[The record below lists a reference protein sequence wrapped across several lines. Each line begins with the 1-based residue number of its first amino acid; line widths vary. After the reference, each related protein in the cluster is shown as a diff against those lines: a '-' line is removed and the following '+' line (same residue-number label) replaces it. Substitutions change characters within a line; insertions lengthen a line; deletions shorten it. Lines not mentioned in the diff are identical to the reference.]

1 MRQKLIV
8 FSILAV
14 VGLAVLAVAGV
25 TVYALGF
32 GQNEVI
38 VQPEKVEAAP
48 VQAAPAV
55 IQAEQVKYEGH
66 SYGAGGGCS
75 HAAKMQMTYK
85 ADKADETS
93 EEPLLTQVAQ
103 R

>member
-55 IQAEQVKYEGH
+55 IQAGKL
-66 SYGAGGGCS
+66 S
-75 HAAKMQMTYK
+75 TK
-85 ADKADETS
+85 AIAMA
-93 EEPLLTQVAQ
+93 PVAVAHTQP
-103 R
+103 RCR